1 MNAITPPALVE
12 ALALRDALPEDRPLN
27 LSRRGLL
34 GASLGALVLGAAL
47 RAAPARA
54 QAAAAAAKP
63 GTRVPAFLEIRPDG
77 AILLKSPFVE
87 GGQGVSTAM
96 AQIVGEELDADPAR
110 FTVECAPPGADYLV
124 VNGMRITGGSY
135 SVRSSYATMR
145 QLGASARHMLL
156 QAAATRLG
164 VPPESLSTAPGRVVH
179 AASGRTLDY
188 GALATEAA
196 ALPVPEGVALRAEK
210 DFRWIGKPVARLDVR
225 EKSTG
230 KATYAIDMAVEGMLQ
245 AAVQHAPRLGG
256 EPGAIANEAAVRAM
270 PGVHS
275 IHRLPGAVAVVADR
289 WWRARRA
296 AEALE
301 VTWTAPAAEARNA
314 LPADFSSEGMR
325 AALAAAPGPGNAA
338 ETEGDAAAAL
348 KGAARTVEA
357 TYDAPYLAHGQ
368 LEPPSAL
375 ARWNADGTLDLWLPN
390 QAPEM
395 FQRVAAQLAGIAP
408 EKVRIHSPMLGGF
421 FGRHFLYDAANPFPQ
436 AIQLAKATG
445 RPVKLIW
452 SREEEFLRDA
462 LRPMG
467 LARFRA
473 GLGAD
478 GMPVALEAEAV
489 GEGPIGRYFGTK
501 PGAADPS
508 VVEGIAGKPYAIP
521 NRRVAQVPVKHP
533 AVIGFWR
540 SVGHSM
546 NDFFYE
552 AFLDEMAEAGGQDPY
567 ALRLRLLA
575 GKPRHKALLEAV
587 ADLSGG
593 WKRGPYEAA
602 DGTRRARGVA
612 MASPFGSEVATIAEV
627 SLKGGEVVVHDVWVA
642 IDPGRIVNPAIIE
655 AQVNSAVALGL
666 SSALLEEVV
675 YADGAPQARNFDGY
689 PILPPDRMPRVH
701 VRIVESG
708 APMGGIGEPG
718 LPGVPP
724 AVVNAVAALT
734 GQRIRSLPLSKTR
747 LGAA

>member
-1 MNAITPPALVE
+1 MNSMNHEFASA
-12 ALALRDALPEDRPLN
+12 DDLPEGKPAN
-27 LSRRGLL
+27 LSRRSFL
-34 GASLGALVLGAAL
+34 GASLGALVLGVAL
-47 RAAPARA
+47 PGTGA
-54 QAAAAAAKP
+54 QAQNAAAAAKAAP
-63 GTRVPAFLEIRPDG
+63 RVSAFLEIRADG
-77 AILLKSPFVE
+77 SVLLRSPFVE

-96 AQIVGEELDADPAR
+96 AQIVGEELDVDPMK
-110 FTVECAPPGADYLV
+110 FTVECAPPGSDYQV
-124 VNGMRITGGSY
+124 VGGRRFTGGSF
-135 SVRSSYATMR
+135 SVRSSYQTMR
-145 QLGASARHMLL
+145 RVGASARQMLL
-156 QAAATRLG
+156 QAAASRLK
-164 VPPESLSTAPGRVVH
+164 VPVASLSTEPGRVRH

-188 GALATEAA
+188 GVLAADAA
-196 ALPVPEGVALRAEK
+196 ALPVPEDVALRAEK

-225 EKSTG
+225 DKSIG
-230 KATYAIDMAVEGMLQ
+230 KAAYAIDMQVDGMLR
-245 AAVQHAPRLGG
+245 AAVQHAPRLDL
-256 EPGAIANEAAVRAM
+256 EPGAFANETEVTAM

-296 AEALE
+296 VETLQ
-301 VTWTAPAAEARNA
+301 VTWTDAAPGTRRAMSS
-314 LPADFSSEGMR
+314 DFSSEGR
-325 AALAAAPGPGNAA
+325 KTQLAATPGPGIAA
-338 ETEGDAAAAL
+338 ETVGDAAATL
-348 KGAARTVEA
+348 KSAAKTVTA

-375 ARWNADGTLDLWLPN
+375 ARWNEDGTLDLWVPN

-395 FQRVAAQLAGIAP
+395 FQVLAAKAAGIAP
-408 EKVRIHSPMLGGF
+408 EKVKIHSPMLGGF
-421 FGRHFLYDAANPFPQ
+421 FGRHFIYETANPFPQ
-436 AIQLAKATG
+436 AILLSKAVG

-467 LARFRA
+467 FVRFRA
-473 GLGAD
+473 GLDARGL
-478 GMPVALEAEAV
+478 PVALEAEAV
-489 GEGPIGRYFGTK
+489 GEGPRDRWFGRM
-501 PGAADPS
+501 PDVADGS
-508 VVEGIAGKPYAIP
+508 AVEGISGKPYAIP
-521 NRRVAQVPVKHP
+521 NRHVAHVLVDDP
-533 AVIGFWR
+533 AIIGFWR

-552 AFLDEMAEAGGQDPY
+552 TFFDEVADAGQQDPY
-567 ALRLRLLA
+567 DLRLRLLA
-575 GKPRHKALLEAV
+575 DKPRHKALLQAV

-593 WKRGPYEAA
+593 WKRGPFTAA
-602 DGTRRARGVA
+602 DGGKRARGVA

-627 SLKGGEVVVHDVWVA
+627 SLKSGMVTVHDVWVA
-642 IDPGRIVNPAIIE
+642 IDPGRIVNPGIIE

-675 YADGAPQARNFDGY
+675 YAKGMPQARNFDGY

-724 AVVNAVAALT
+724 AVANAVSALT
-734 GQRIRSLPLSKTR
+734 GQRVRSLPLSKMKF
-747 LGAA
+747 GAT